1 MARPPFDERELTVL
15 VSALCLA
22 AATGYFRRELRR
34 VPQWPL
40 LLAGVGCLITGSTAT
55 IVEHFLAYD
64 AFNTLEHACYLLQ
77 SLMLLLWALRVRR
90 VPA

>member
-1 MARPPFDERELTVL
+1 MARTPFDERELTVL

-22 AATGYFRRELRR
+22 AATAYFRRELRR

-40 LLAGVGCLITGSTAT
+40 LLGGVGCLITGSTAT
-55 IVEHFLAYD
+55 IVEHFVAYD
-64 AFNTLEHACYLLQ
+64 GFNTLEHVSYLLQ
-77 SLMLLLWALRVRR
+77 SLLLLLWALRVRR